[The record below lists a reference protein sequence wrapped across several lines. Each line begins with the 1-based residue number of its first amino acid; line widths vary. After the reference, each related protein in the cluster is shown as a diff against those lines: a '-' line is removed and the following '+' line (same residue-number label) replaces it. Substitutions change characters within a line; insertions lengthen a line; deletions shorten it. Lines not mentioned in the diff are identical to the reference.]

1 MILMN
6 SDELRD
12 KINLDDLYNRT
23 RQTEDLRIR
32 VYKKILNRTHQKIK
46 YTSRQKNT
54 EHFCFYVVPEFL
66 VGTPRYDSAACI
78 AYIMD
83 KLNQNGFNVKY
94 THPNLLFIS
103 WKHYI
108 PKYQRSNFKKK
119 YGYSIDGFG
128 NYVEEKKTIE
138 DKSDPKNMNSL
149 LLRKTAVPVTVNK
162 KEDQKNYTQISQ
174 YKPTGN
180 LIYNTAL
187 LKKIENHNSNNK

>member
-1 MILMN
+1 MS

-23 RQTEDLRIR
+23 RQTNDLRLL

-46 YTSRQKNT
+46 YVSRQKNT
-54 EHFCFYVVPEFL
+54 GHYCFFVVPEFL

-83 KLNQNGFNVKY
+83 KLSQNGFKIKY

-103 WKHYI
+103 WQHYI
-108 PKYQRSNFKKK
+108 PKYQRIEFKKK
-119 YGYSIDGFG
+119 HGYSIDGFG
-128 NYVEEKKTIE
+128 NYVEETKKLENKIT
-138 DKSDPKNMNSL
+138 DPKDMNNL
-149 LLRKTAVPVTVNK
+149 LLRKTDVTVNK
-162 KEDQKNYTQISQ
+162 KEDKNYTKVSQ

-187 LKKIENHNSNNK
+187 LKKIENNN

>member
-1 MILMN
+1 MN
-6 SDELRD
+6 NDELRD

-23 RQTEDLRIR
+23 RQTNDLRLL

-46 YTSRQKNT
+46 YSSRQKNT
-54 EHFCFYVVPEFL
+54 EHYCFFVVPEFL

-83 KLNQNGFNVKY
+83 KLSKNGFIIKY

-108 PKYQRSNFKKK
+108 PKYQRTDFKKQH
-119 YGYSIDGFG
+119 GYNIDGFG
-128 NYVEEKKTIE
+128 NYVEETKKLENKDT
-138 DKSDPKNMNSL
+138 DPKDMNSL
-149 LLRKTAVPVTVNK
+149 LLRKTNVPVRVNK
-162 KEDQKNYTQISQ
+162 KEDKNYTQVSQ

-187 LKKIENHNSNNK
+187 LKKIENNNNK

>member
-1 MILMN
+1 MN
-6 SDELRD
+6 NDELRD

-23 RQTEDLRIR
+23 RQTNDLRLL

-46 YTSRQKNT
+46 YVSRQKNT
-54 EHFCFYVVPEFL
+54 EHYCFFVVPEFL

-83 KLNQNGFNVKY
+83 KLSQNGFIIKY

-108 PKYQRSNFKKK
+108 PKYQRTDFKKK
-119 YGYSIDGFG
+119 YGYKIDGFG
-128 NYVEEKKTIE
+128 NYVEETKKLENKVT
-138 DKSDPKNMNSL
+138 DPKDMNSL
-149 LLRKTAVPVTVNK
+149 LLRKTNVPVTVKK
-162 KEDQKNYTQISQ
+162 KEDKNYTQVSQ

-187 LKKIENHNSNNK
+187 LKKIEGNNNK

>member
-6 SDELRD
+6 KEEFRD
-12 KINLDDLYNRT
+12 KISLDDLYNRT
-23 RQTEDLRIR
+23 QQTEDLRIR
-32 VYKKILNRTHQKIK
+32 VYKKILNRAHQKIR

-78 AYIMD
+78 AFIMD
-83 KLNQNGFNVKY
+83 KLHQNGFIVKY

-119 YGYSIDGFG
+119 YGYNIDGFG
-128 NYVEEKKTIE
+128 NHVEEKKTIT
-138 DKSDPKNMNSL
+138 DKSDPKDMNSL
-149 LLRKTAVPVTVNK
+149 FMRKSNVPISVNK
-162 KEDQKNYTQISQ
+162 KEDKKNYTQISE

-187 LKKIENHNSNNK
+187 LKKIENNNNK

>member
-1 MILMN
+1 MN

>member
-1 MILMN
+1 MN
-6 SDELRD
+6 NDELRD

-23 RQTEDLRIR
+23 RQTNDLRLL

-46 YTSRQKNT
+46 YVSRQKNT
-54 EHFCFYVVPEFL
+54 EHYCFFVVPEFL

-83 KLNQNGFNVKY
+83 KLSQNGFITKY

-103 WKHYI
+103 WQHYI
-108 PKYQRSNFKKK
+108 PKYQRSDFKKK
-119 YGYSIDGFG
+119 YGYNIDGFG
-128 NYVEEKKTIE
+128 NLVEETKKLENKVT
-138 DKSDPKNMNSL
+138 DPKDMNSL
-149 LLRKTAVPVTVNK
+149 LLRKTNVPVTVNK
-162 KEDQKNYTQISQ
+162 KENKNYTQVSQ

-187 LKKIENHNSNNK
+187 LKKIEGNNNK